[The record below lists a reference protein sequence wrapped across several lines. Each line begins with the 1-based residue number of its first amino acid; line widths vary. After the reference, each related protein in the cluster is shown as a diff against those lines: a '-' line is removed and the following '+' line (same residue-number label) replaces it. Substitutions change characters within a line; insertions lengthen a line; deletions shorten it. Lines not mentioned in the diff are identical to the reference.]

1 MDKPQRQLGPDG
13 VARLPE
19 IERKLNMLFLAT
31 FTTPAGAEVLK
42 HLRKITIE
50 AVCGPEITD
59 SHLRHLEGRRFLV
72 GIVEQRIRAAHNQN
86 RTPDV
91 APQSPRRTRTVSSTS
106 PAGTSRRAASE

>member
-19 IERKLNMLFLAT
+19 IERKLNMLMLAT

-50 AVCGPEITD
+50 AVCGPDVPDMT
-59 SHLRHLEGRRFLV
+59 LRHLEGRRFLV
-72 GIVEQRIRAAHNQN
+72 GIIEQRIRAAHNQN

-91 APQSPRRTRTVSSTS
+91 APQSPRRTRQSAAA
-106 PAGTSRRAASE
+106 PAAASSRRAASE